1 MMIRIPLFAAFI
13 AASVCALPFSLRAS
27 EAEIVDA
34 AASRA
39 ADGWRFEVTVRHDD
53 SGWDHYADA
62 WRIVGPDGAV
72 YATRTLLHPHQDEQ
86 PFTRS
91 IEGVSIPDNVSA
103 VIIEARDNVT
113 GWSGAVLELMLPE

>member
-1 MMIRIPLFAAFI
+1 MIRILLLAALAAAGVAAAPL
-13 AASVCALPFSLRAS
+13 SLRAS

-39 ADGWRFEVTVRHDD
+39 ADGWRFDVTVRHDD

-91 IEGVSIPDNVSA
+91 ISGVSIPAGVRA
-103 VIIEARDNVT
+103 VMIEARDNVT
-113 GWSGAVLELMLPE
+113 GWSGAVLELILPD